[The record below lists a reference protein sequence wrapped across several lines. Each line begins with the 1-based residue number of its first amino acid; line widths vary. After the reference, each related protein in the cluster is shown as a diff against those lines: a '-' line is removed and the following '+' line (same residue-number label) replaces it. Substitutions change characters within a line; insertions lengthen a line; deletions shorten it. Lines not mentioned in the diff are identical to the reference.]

1 MAVRNL
7 PVLIALIPGWYSK
20 LHRQYLFI
28 TLMTIIV
35 GIVFTF
41 TYIYPINEI
50 LMTQAGG
57 SNSANEIQK
66 MVDQWI
72 FADRMRFAVMFIGYI
87 FY

>member
-1 MAVRNL
+1 MVQQAAQA
-7 PVLIALIPGWYSK
+7 I
-20 LHRQYLFI
+20 FI
-28 TLMTIIV
+28 HNPNDNNC